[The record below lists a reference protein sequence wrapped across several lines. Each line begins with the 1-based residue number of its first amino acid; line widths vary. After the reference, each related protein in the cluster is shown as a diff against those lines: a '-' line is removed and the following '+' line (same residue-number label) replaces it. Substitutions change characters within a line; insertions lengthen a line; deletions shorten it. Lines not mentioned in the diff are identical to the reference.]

1 MKSISLLP
9 TIEGEQCPNDEINDD
24 QQQLI
29 DDVSDTE
36 NTVVDKEVIGSVN
49 DDKKVEIELD
59 LPPEANSGASND
71 ENTDGQINLF

>member
-9 TIEGEQCPNDEINDD
+9 TIEGEHWPIDEINDD

-29 DDVSDTE
+29 DDVSDAE

-59 LPPEANSGASND
+59 VNPEANSDASND